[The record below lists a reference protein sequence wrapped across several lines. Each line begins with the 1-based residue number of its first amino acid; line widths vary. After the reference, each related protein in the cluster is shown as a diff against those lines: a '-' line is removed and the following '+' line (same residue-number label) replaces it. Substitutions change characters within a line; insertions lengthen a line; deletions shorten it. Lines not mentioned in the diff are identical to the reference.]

1 MSILTD
7 DNLELIW
14 NKAIATYTALHPKSL
29 NVYERDHAGYRAI
42 AKAAHRETLKMVK
55 VLILQAIA
63 DEPDFPGEMPDEL
76 WEEIKD
82 NREVATETLRITVRL
97 TKNGITDRF
106 LEALNQSGEE

>member
-1 MSILTD
+1 MNILTD
-7 DNLELIW
+7 KQIRRAIW
-14 NKAIATYTALHPKSL
+14 ESMYQSTPWEHFHIHISEEDKAIAE
-29 NVYERDHAGYRAI
+29 V
-42 AKAAHRETLKMVK
+42 AHRETLKMVK